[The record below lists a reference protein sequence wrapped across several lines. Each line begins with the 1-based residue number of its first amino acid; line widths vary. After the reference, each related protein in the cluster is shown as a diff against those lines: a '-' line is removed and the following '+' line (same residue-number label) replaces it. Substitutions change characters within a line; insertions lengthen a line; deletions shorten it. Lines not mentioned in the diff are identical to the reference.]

1 MLPGRSAVLSG
12 QGMAATSHP
21 LATQAAIDILK
32 KGGNALDAA
41 IGACSVQCVVEPHS
55 TGIGGDCFCF
65 YAPGGNVDSLVSY
78 NGSGRTPAAAN
89 VEWYQ
94 SQGIKTIE
102 RQSPHSV
109 TVPGAVD
116 GWCRLNEDHGSLGL
130 DEILQLAIG
139 YAENGY
145 PISSRVSYDHAKQIE
160 LLQRDA
166 NAASVFMVAG
176 KTLQAGQ
183 MHRQPKLANT
193 LKRIAAGG
201 RDAFYTGAVA
211 EDIVSYLK
219 SLGGFHTLDDFAA
232 AAGEYVTPLST
243 NYKGYEAF
251 QIPPNGQGIIALQLL
266 NIMSEFDIADVDPMS
281 ADRLHIEIEAGPVDW
296 MLSKAHCDELR
307 SAIDPEKAMSEL
319 PVFTARPH
327 QSTVT
332 ITVVDKDR
340 NCCSFIN
347 SIFDS
352 FGSVQMA
359 PESGVMLHNRGESF
373 VVEPEH
379 PNCIGPNKRPMHTII
394 PGLLAKNGKVVM
406 PYGVMGGHYQS
417 YGHMQFLTRMLDF
430 GIDIQQAQDMPRI
443 FPVPGTNQVEYE
455 SSVPQDLVVELVSK
469 GHNMVP
475 AARPIGGSQAIWVD
489 WENGVLTG
497 GSDPRKDGCAI
508 GY

>member
-1 MLPGRSAVLSG
+1 
-12 QGMAATSHP
+12 
-21 LATQAAIDILK
+21 
-32 KGGNALDAA
+32 
-41 IGACSVQCVVEPHS
+41 
-55 TGIGGDCFCF
+55 
-65 YAPGGNVDSLVSY
+65 
-78 NGSGRTPAAAN
+78 
-89 VEWYQ
+89 
-94 SQGIKTIE
+94 
-102 RQSPHSV
+102 
-109 TVPGAVD
+109 
-116 GWCRLNEDHGSLGL
+116 
-130 DEILQLAIG
+130 
-139 YAENGY
+139 
-145 PISSRVSYDHAKQIE
+145 
-160 LLQRDA
+160 
-166 NAASVFMVAG
+166 
-176 KTLQAGQ
+176 

-281 ADRLHIEIEAGPVDW
+281 ADRLHIEIEAGRLGYKDRNLYVSDMSCSDVPVDW

-489 WENGVLTG
+489 WENGVLSG